1 MPHARINQRLE
12 VIKEAREA
20 IGGINF
26 IKSQT
31 ENHLIIDNL
40 NQKKE
45 SIIFDLEIQLDLI
58 DAQQVYTPEGYIKE
72 LRNEE

>member
-45 SIIFDLEIQLDLI
+45 
-58 DAQQVYTPEGYIKE
+58 A
-72 LRNEE
+72 